1 MDVAELTALAHQLGQ
16 DGFQARFPHLFLVLT
31 DDKETG
37 SAQFSTQVVS
47 RREVVRKSSGGG
59 ALRVLPLVKAPGNP
73 YSDRISI
80 GRARNCDVVI
90 RDPSVSKLH
99 AHIRREPNGA
109 WVVIDLDSHNG
120 TAVSSVPILPSR
132 AEPLRPGEYIT
143 FGGVTARVVDAGQ
156 LYALLMQ
163 Q

>member
-1 MDVAELTALAHQLGQ
+1 MDVGELTALAHQLGQ
-16 DGFQARFPHLFLVLT
+16 DGFQARFPHLFLVLA
-31 DDKETG
+31 DDKETN

-47 RREVVRKSSGGG
+47 RREMVRKPSG

-99 AHIRREPNGA
+99 AHIRREPNGT

-132 AEPLRPGEYIT
+132 AEPLRPGEFIT

-156 LYALLMQ
+156 LYTMLMQ